1 MSMKI
6 NSSTLAAE
14 SASCQK
20 MRKRSLPMRSSAAE
34 NTAFQVAAIKKAAIK
49 LHLASRIMT
58 GNEAFLRTVTESC
71 VVGFDE
77 PAGYAETQMATYA
90 GKLIADRIV
99 APEDL
104 CVDAIVQAAYQLN
117 DVNYVVQWVREK
129 IRSLKFS
136 TEKTAAIQADIA
148 AAQVRRYCLCE
159 GRIPLMVYC
168 PQHIITMASGA
179 LEVATAP
186 DMIFGGSSVE
196 AVKIRTGKPD
206 IVVSSRSKSV
216 KKVDDSLEM
225 YAMLQY
231 AHQYALSVYGTSA
244 PLNVSSSYYFL
255 RRDDDTASKFDNH
268 FFPFTY
274 KSAETGRV
282 CTNSGHNVV
291 TLTCVAGA
299 NLPGD
304 VTDHYEALAK
314 AFGEGVQCTED
325 MCASCPRNELC
336 NYRKA
341 PIASQNEKPRLKANE
356 IQLSPA
362 QEKVIEFRKGVARV
376 NAGAGAGK
384 TLVVALRTAYMIS
397 EGIDPASM
405 LLITF
410 TNAGADEMKERIM
423 FYMDDLGID
432 TEGMNLNVT
441 TFNAFGNSIIVSEYE
456 RLGFAHE
463 PRLIDDIERK
473 SIIRS
478 LLNDNVIDGLDYR
491 NFTMNFGYARGAL
504 SVVSELFAFIKKNR
518 LSIYD
523 GDVLEAYAKEANLDG
538 SVADGHLHDVCEQ
551 TLRLYLRYDAKL
563 KADCL
568 IEYADQEGLVFD
580 LLDMDPYYF
589 DTLGI
594 AHITVDEY
602 QDTSE
607 SQNDLVK
614 KLCQSES
621 FESLLAVG
629 DDSQSIFSFR
639 DANPE
644 NIVNFF
650 EKFGPGEDLF
660 LVENYRCSP
669 EIIDFANRVNSR
681 NRMRVEK
688 DLIATR
694 SSQGIP
700 VKVVKFE
707 NRKKNYEWIADSIA
721 AKIKA
726 GTAPSDIEIQAATKA
741 ELLEMASV
749 LTSKGIETF
758 VSCPE
763 PMLDNSRIKG
773 IIAMNAAIAN
783 PRASKSIIEYLN
795 ALCDGC
801 LLEMSDS
808 EIESLEKEYEDKF
821 AKFQLLSE
829 AEKADLFDDRAAE
842 IAGGDDVAINFVE
855 RLQRFSRIADKSRY
869 IHDFIDLG
877 GEMLKRTDRLD
888 GVTLSTVH
896 SSKGLEWPIV
906 YIIQTKFVSAAGR
919 FDEERRRLLFVAA
932 TRARDEL
939 FVTGLEYLGRGK
951 SKTYNVMLAECEA
964 DANAQN

>member
-1 MSMKI
+1 MKI
-6 NSSTLAAE
+6 NSSALNNAA
-14 SASCQK
+14 SSCK
-20 MRKRSLPMRSSAAE
+20 VMRKRSVNMRSSSAE
-34 NTAFQVAAIKKAAIK
+34 NVAFQVAAIKKAAVK
-49 LHLASRIMT
+49 MHLASRIMLM
-58 GNEAFLRTVTESC
+58 NEAFLRAVTDAC
-71 VVGFDE
+71 VIGFDE
-77 PAGYAETQMATYA
+77 PSGAAEAMMASYV
-90 GKLIADRIV
+90 GKFISNEVIR
-99 APEDL
+99 PEDL
-104 CVDAIVQAAYQLN
+104 CTEAVVQAAYRMN
-117 DVNYVVQWVREK
+117 DIQYVSQWVAGR
-129 IRSLKFS
+129 IADMKFA
-136 TEKTAAIQADIA
+136 TKKTAAIQANIA
-148 AAQVRRYCLCE
+148 ASQVRRYCSCE
-159 GRIPLMVYC
+159 SRVPLMVYC
-168 PQHIITMASGA
+168 PQRTVSMSGG
-179 LEVATAP
+179 LEVDTAP
-186 DMIFGGSSVE
+186 DVIFGGSAVE
-196 AVKIRTGKPD
+196 AVKIRTGRPD
-206 IVVSSRSKSV
+206 ITVSSKSKSV
-216 KKVDDSLEM
+216 KTVDGSLEM
-225 YAMLQY
+225 YAMLKY
-231 AHQYALSVYGTSA
+231 AAEYASEVYGVSEI
-244 PLNVSSSYYFL
+244 LNVASSYYFL
-255 RRDDDTASKFDNH
+255 RRDDDTASHFDLA
-268 FFPFTY
+268 FFPYQY
-274 KSAETGRV
+274 KNTETGRN
-282 CTNSGHNVV
+282 CFNNGHNVV
-291 TLTCVAGA
+291 TLSCTTVEGKKLPSDVA
-299 NLPGD
+299 
-304 VTDHYEALAK
+304 DHYEALASV
-314 AFGEGVQCTED
+314 FGEGESCTEE

-341 PIASQNEKPRLKANE
+341 PIASQDMKPRLKATE
-356 IQLSPA
+356 IQLSPD
-362 QEKVIEFRKGVARV
+362 QEKVIDFRKGVARV

-397 EGIDPASM
+397 EGVDPASM

-410 TNAGADEMKERIM
+410 THAGADEMKERIM

-441 TFNAFGNSIIVSEYE
+441 TFNAFGNSIIVSEYK
-456 RLGFAHE
+456 RLGFSKA

-504 SVVSELFAFIKKNR
+504 AVVSDMFAYIKKNR

-523 GDVLEAYAKEANLDG
+523 GDALEAHVKDSGIDG
-538 SVADGHLHDVCEQ
+538 SISGNIRDACEQ
-551 TLRLYLRYDAKL
+551 VLRLYLKYDQKL
-563 KADCL
+563 KDDCL

-589 DTLGI
+589 DSLGI

-607 SQNDLVK
+607 TQNELVK
-614 KLCQSES
+614 KLCESES

-650 EKFGPGEDLF
+650 ETFGPGEDLF

-669 EIIDFANRVNSR
+669 EIIAFANKVNSR
-681 NRMRVEK
+681 NVMRVDK
-688 DLIATR
+688 DLVATR
-694 SSQGIP
+694 ASKGIP
-700 VKVVKFE
+700 VRVLKFE
-707 NRKKNYEWIADSIA
+707 NRKKNYEWIADSVA

-763 PMLDNSRIKG
+763 PMLDNSRVKG
-773 IIAMNAAIAN
+773 IIAMNAAIIN
-783 PRASKSIIEYLN
+783 PRASKSILEYLN

-801 LLEMSDS
+801 LMEMSDS

-821 AKFQLLSE
+821 ARFSLLSE
-829 AEKADLFDDRAAE
+829 AEKVSIFDDRAAE
-842 IAGGDDVAINFVE
+842 IAGGDDVAVNFAE
-855 RLQRFSRIADKSRY
+855 RLKRFNRIADKSKY
-869 IHDFIDLG
+869 IHDFIELG

-906 YIIQTKFVSAAGR
+906 YIIQTKFVSASGR

-932 TRARDEL
+932 TRAKDEL
-939 FVTGLEYLGRGK
+939 YVTGLSYLGRGK
-951 SKTYNVMLAECEA
+951 SKSYNIMLAECEL
-964 DANAQN
+964 DAAE